1 MLSAQFV
8 GNLPHLGDIGSFI
21 AAVFPAVFHGHG
33 VPDDVVVNTFGIEM
47 GADHRLKFPAEQPV
61 RKFKPDLMGQ
71 FRGNLPGGEALHQM
85 EALHPFFLM
94 PHFLDVAHILKSRFT
109 GTAEGG
115 LEQILL
121 GFVFVEG
128 LIDFTLQRFLV
139 FPARTFLLVEG
150 IVDGVVEA
158 VDGDH
163 AGVGN
168 SGFFLSWA
176 RAA

>member
-1 MLSAQFV
+1 M
-8 GNLPHLGDIGSFI
+8 
-21 AAVFPAVFHGHG
+21 
-33 VPDDVVVNTFGIEM
+33 
-47 GADHRLKFPAEQPV
+47 
-61 RKFKPDLMGQ
+61 
-71 FRGNLPGGEALHQM
+71 
-85 EALHPFFLM
+85 
-94 PHFLDVAHILKSRFT
+94 AHILKSRFT

-168 SGFFLSWA
+168 SGFLLSWA